1 MSKLSAWYEKNSDR
15 LRLIF
20 VVISG
25 IALAVSLIFSWT
37 GNADKIADFDPAWL
51 SIVLCGLPI
60 ILGAI
65 VGLVKDH
72 DITADVLVALAL
84 IGSLILKEFF
94 AAGEVTFIM
103 QIGSILEDFTSDRAK
118 KGISKLIKLSPKK
131 ANLYVDGQVKIIE
144 AGQVKLGDIL
154 QVRAGESVPVDGK
167 IIEGSTS
174 IDQSAMTGESLPVEK
189 VPGDLVMSG
198 TINQSGSI
206 LIEAVKTAGDSS
218 LQRIIRLAESA
229 DAQKAKIVRK
239 ANIWAA
245 WLVVISLTTAIVAGS
260 IIGFSNHDFW
270 LGFTRAV
277 TVLVVFC
284 PCAFVLATPTAISA
298 GIGNAS
304 KHGLLI
310 QSGEALER
318 IAASTIAVFDKTGTL
333 TKGQPEVVKVQ
344 RLSDISEDELVKIAA
359 SGEAHSNHPLAKAI
373 LDYNK
378 NGLYKITNHKTL
390 AGSGIEFEIDGKK
403 YKVGKIQ
410 KDSADSPISD
420 FTSGQDT
427 SSLVGLYSQSKLLGL
442 IFIQDTIKENAR
454 KMVED
459 LKALGI
465 RTVMLTGDNENTARY
480 VASQLGLDDYCANC
494 SPEDKMNYIK
504 KQEDMG
510 NKVAMFGDGVNDSLA
525 LRTAFAGIAMGAIGS
540 DAAIESADAVI
551 VHDNLDSVPYLFKIS
566 RKTQGRITFNLCLS
580 MLINFVA
587 VTLAITGILNAV
599 WGALFHN
606 CGSVLV
612 VISAFLLLLYKDK
625 QESARCIFC
634 LKCRRNEKSSGP
646 CLYLSL

>member
-1 MSKLSAWYEKNSDR
+1 MSNIVEWYEKQSDR

-20 VVISG
+20 VIISG
-25 IALAVSLIFSWT
+25 VALATSLTFSWT
-37 GNADKIADFDPAWL
+37 GNADKIAGFDPAWIA
-51 SIVLCGLPI
+51 IVLCGVPI
-60 ILGAI
+60 VLGAI
-65 VGLVKDH
+65 VGVVKDH

-94 AAGEVTFIM
+94 AAGEVAFIM

-131 ANLYVDGQVKIIE
+131 ANLFVDGQIKIIE
-144 AGQVKLGDIL
+144 ADQVKLGDIL
-154 QVRAGESVPVDGK
+154 QVKAGESIPVDGK

-174 IDQSAMTGESLPVEK
+174 IDQSAMTGESIPVEK
-189 VPGDLVMSG
+189 NPGDLVMSG
-198 TINQSGSI
+198 TINQNGSI

-218 LQRIIRLAESA
+218 LQRMIKLAEAA

-245 WLVVISLTTAIVAGS
+245 WLVVISLTTAIVAGT
-260 IIGFSNHDFW
+260 IIGNTHNDFW

-318 IAASTIAVFDKTGTL
+318 IASSTIAVFDKTGTL
-333 TKGQPEVVKVQ
+333 TKGKPAVVKVQ
-344 RLSDISEDELVKIAA
+344 TLSDISEDELVKIAA
-359 SGEAHSNHPLAKAI
+359 SGEALSNHPLAKAI
-373 LDYNK
+373 IDYNK
-378 NGLYKITNHKTL
+378 SGLYEIKNHKTL

-403 YKVGKIQ
+403 YMVGKVEENLVGAENAVVAGA
-410 KDSADSPISD
+410 KEAA
-420 FTSGQDT
+420 
-427 SSLVGLYSQSKLLGL
+427 SLVGLYCESKLLGI
-442 IFIQDTIKENAR
+442 IFIQDALKENAR
-454 KMVED
+454 KMVAQ
-459 LKALGI
+459 LKALNI
-465 RTVMLTGDNENTARY
+465 RTVMLTGDNENSARY
-480 VASQLGLDDYCANC
+480 VAVQTGLDDFKAGC
-494 SPEDKMNYIK
+494 SPEDKMNYVK
-504 KQEDMG
+504 NQEAQG

-525 LRTAFAGIAMGAIGS
+525 LRSAFAGIAMGGIGS
-540 DAAIESADAVI
+540 DVAIESADAVI
-551 VHDNLDSVPYLFKIS
+551 VHDNLDAVPYLFKIS
-566 RKTQGRITFNLCLS
+566 RKTRGRITFNLCLS
-580 MLINFVA
+580 MVINFAA
-587 VTLAITGILNAV
+587 VTLAISGILNAV

-612 VISAFLLLLYKDK
+612 VISAFLLLFYKGRD
-625 QESARCIFC
+625 
-634 LKCRRNEKSSGP
+634 
-646 CLYLSL
+646 

>member
-1 MSKLSAWYEKNSDR
+1 MANILEWYEKQSDR

-20 VVISG
+20 VIISG
-25 IALAVSLIFSWT
+25 VALAASLTFSWT
-37 GNADKIADFDPAWL
+37 GNADKIAFFDPAWIA
-51 SIVLCGLPI
+51 IVLCGLPI
-60 ILGAI
+60 VLGAI
-65 VGLVKDH
+65 VGVVKDH

-94 AAGEVTFIM
+94 AAGEVAFIM

-131 ANLYVDGQVKIIE
+131 ANLFVNGQIKIIE
-144 AGQVKLGDIL
+144 ADQVKLGDIL
-154 QVRAGESVPVDGK
+154 QVRAGESIPVDGK

-174 IDQSAMTGESLPVEK
+174 IDQSAMTGESIPVEK
-189 VPGDLVMSG
+189 NPGDLVMSG
-198 TINQSGSI
+198 TINQNGSI

-218 LQRIIRLAESA
+218 LQRMIKLAEAA

-239 ANIWAA
+239 ANVWAA
-245 WLVVISLTTAIVAGS
+245 WLVVISLTTAIVAGY
-260 IIGFSNHDFW
+260 IIGNTHNDFW

-318 IAASTIAVFDKTGTL
+318 IASSNIAVFDKTGTL
-333 TKGQPEVVKVQ
+333 TKGKPAVVKVQ
-344 RLSDISEDELVKIAA
+344 PLSDISEDELIKIAA
-359 SGEAHSNHPLAKAI
+359 SGEALSNHPLAKAI
-373 LDYNK
+373 MDYNK
-378 NGLYKITNHKTL
+378 SGLYEIKNHKTL

-403 YKVGKIQ
+403 YMVGKVEENLVGAENVVVAGA
-410 KDSADSPISD
+410 KESA
-420 FTSGQDT
+420 
-427 SSLVGLYSQSKLLGL
+427 SLVGLYCESKLLGV

-454 KMVED
+454 KMVAQ
-459 LKALGI
+459 LKALNI
-465 RTVMLTGDNENTARY
+465 RTVMLTGDNENSARY
-480 VASQLGLDDYCANC
+480 VAAQTGLDDFKAGC

-504 KQEDMG
+504 NQEAQG

-525 LRTAFAGIAMGAIGS
+525 LRSAFAGIAMGGIGS
-540 DAAIESADAVI
+540 DVAIESADAVI
-551 VHDNLDSVPYLFKIS
+551 VHDNLDAVPYLFKIS
-566 RKTQGRITFNLCLS
+566 RKTQSRITFTLCLS
-580 MLINFVA
+580 MIINFAAVA
-587 VTLAITGILNAV
+587 LAISGVLNAV

-612 VISAFLLLLYKDK
+612 VISAFLLLFYKGRD
-625 QESARCIFC
+625 
-634 LKCRRNEKSSGP
+634 
-646 CLYLSL
+646 

>member
-1 MSKLSAWYEKNSDR
+1 MSKILEWYEKQSDR

-20 VVISG
+20 VIISG
-25 IALAVSLIFSWT
+25 VALATSLTFSWT
-37 GNADKIADFDPAWL
+37 GNADKIAGFDPAWIA
-51 SIVLCGLPI
+51 IVLCGVPI
-60 ILGAI
+60 VLGAI

-94 AAGEVTFIM
+94 AAGEVAFIM

-131 ANLYVDGQVKIIE
+131 ANLFVDGQIKIIE
-144 AGQVKLGDIL
+144 ADQVKLGDIL
-154 QVRAGESVPVDGK
+154 QIRAGESIPVDGK

-174 IDQSAMTGESLPVEK
+174 IDQSAMTGESIPVEK
-189 VPGDLVMSG
+189 NPGDLVMSG
-198 TINQSGSI
+198 TINQNGSI

-218 LQRIIRLAESA
+218 LQRMIKLAEAA

-239 ANIWAA
+239 ANVWAA
-245 WLVVISLTTAIVAGS
+245 WLVVISLTTAIVAGT
-260 IIGFSNHDFW
+260 IIGNTHNDFW

-318 IAASTIAVFDKTGTL
+318 IASSNIAVFDKTGTL
-333 TKGQPEVVKVQ
+333 TKGKPAVVKVQ
-344 RLSDISEDELVKIAA
+344 TLSEISEDELIKIAA
-359 SGEAHSNHPLAKAI
+359 SGEALSNHPLAKAI
-373 LDYNK
+373 MDYNK
-378 NGLYKITNHKTL
+378 SGLYEIKNHKTL
-390 AGSGIEFEIDGKK
+390 AGSGIEFEIGGKK
-403 YKVGKIQ
+403 YMVGKVEENLVGAENAVVAGA
-410 KDSADSPISD
+410 KESA
-420 FTSGQDT
+420 
-427 SSLVGLYSQSKLLGL
+427 SLVGLYCESKLLGI
-442 IFIQDTIKENAR
+442 IFIQDAIKENAR
-454 KMVED
+454 KMVET
-459 LKALGI
+459 LKALKV
-465 RTVMLTGDNENTARY
+465 RTVMLTGDNENSARY
-480 VASQLGLDDYCANC
+480 VAAQTGLDDFKAGC

-504 KQEDMG
+504 NQEAQG

-525 LRTAFAGIAMGAIGS
+525 LRSAFAGIAMGGIGS
-540 DAAIESADAVI
+540 DVAIESADAVI
-551 VHDNLDSVPYLFKIS
+551 VHDNLDAVPYLFKIS

-580 MLINFVA
+580 MVINFAAVA
-587 VTLAITGILNAV
+587 LAISGILNAV

-612 VISAFLLLLYKDK
+612 VISAFLLLFYKGRD
-625 QESARCIFC
+625 
-634 LKCRRNEKSSGP
+634 
-646 CLYLSL
+646 

>member
-1 MSKLSAWYEKNSDR
+1 MSNILEWYEKQSDR

-20 VVISG
+20 VIISG
-25 IALAVSLIFSWT
+25 VALATSLTFSWT
-37 GNADKIADFDPAWL
+37 GNADKIAGFDPAWIA
-51 SIVLCGLPI
+51 IVLCGVPI
-60 ILGAI
+60 VLGAI

-94 AAGEVTFIM
+94 AAGEVAFIM

-131 ANLYVDGQVKIIE
+131 ANLFVDGQIKIIE
-144 AGQVKLGDIL
+144 ADQVKLGDIL
-154 QVRAGESVPVDGK
+154 QVRAGESIPVDGK

-174 IDQSAMTGESLPVEK
+174 IDQSAMTGESIPVEK
-189 VPGDLVMSG
+189 NPGDLVMSG
-198 TINQSGSI
+198 TINQNGSI

-218 LQRIIRLAESA
+218 LQRMIKLAEAA

-239 ANIWAA
+239 ANVWAA
-245 WLVVISLTTAIVAGS
+245 WLVVVSLTTAIVADC
-260 IIGFSNHDFW
+260 IIGNTHNDFW

-318 IAASTIAVFDKTGTL
+318 IASSNIAIFDKTGTL
-333 TKGQPEVVKVQ
+333 TKGKPAVVKVQ
-344 RLSDISEDELVKIAA
+344 TLSDISEDELVKIAA
-359 SGEAHSNHPLAKAI
+359 SGEALSNHPLAKAI
-373 LDYNK
+373 MDYNK
-378 NGLYKITNHKTL
+378 SGLYEIKNHKTL

-403 YKVGKIQ
+403 YMVGKVERDF
-410 KDSADSPISD
+410 KDAGKTSDAPSTNDASFSNISPD
-420 FTSGQDT
+420 LEAA
-427 SSLVGLYSQSKLLGL
+427 SLVGLYCESKLLGI
-442 IFIQDTIKENAR
+442 IFIQDALKENAR
-454 KMVED
+454 KMVET
-459 LKALGI
+459 LKALNI
-465 RTVMLTGDNENTARY
+465 RTVMLTGDNENSARY
-480 VASQLGLDDYCANC
+480 VAAQLALDDFKASC

-504 KQEDMG
+504 NQEAKG

-525 LRTAFAGIAMGAIGS
+525 LRSAFAGIAMGGIGS
-540 DAAIESADAVI
+540 DVAIESADAVI
-551 VHDNLDSVPYLFKIS
+551 VHDNLDAVPYLFKIS

-580 MLINFVA
+580 MVINFAAVA
-587 VTLAITGILNAV
+587 LAISGVLNAV

-612 VISAFLLLLYKDK
+612 VISAFLLLFYKD
-625 QESARCIFC
+625 RD
-634 LKCRRNEKSSGP
+634 
-646 CLYLSL
+646 

>member
-1 MSKLSAWYEKNSDR
+1 MSNIVEWYEKQSDR

-20 VVISG
+20 VIISG
-25 IALAVSLIFSWT
+25 VALATSLIFSWT
-37 GNADKIADFDPAWL
+37 GNAAKIAGFDPAWIA
-51 SIVLCGLPI
+51 IVLCGLPI
-60 ILGAI
+60 VLGAI

-94 AAGEVTFIM
+94 AAGEVAFIM

-131 ANLYVDGQVKIIE
+131 ANFFVDGQIKIIE
-144 AGQVKLGDIL
+144 ADQVKLGDML
-154 QVRAGESVPVDGK
+154 QVRAGESIPVDGK

-174 IDQSAMTGESLPVEK
+174 IDQSAMTGESIPVEK
-189 VPGDLVMSG
+189 NPGDLVMSG
-198 TINQSGSI
+198 TINQNGSI

-218 LQRIIRLAESA
+218 LQRMIKLAESA

-239 ANIWAA
+239 ANVWAA
-245 WLVVISLTTAIVAGS
+245 WLVVISLTTAIVAGC
-260 IIGFSNHDFW
+260 IIGNTHNDFW

-318 IAASTIAVFDKTGTL
+318 IASSNIAVFDKTGTL
-333 TKGQPEVVKVQ
+333 TKGKPAVVKVQ
-344 RLSDISEDELVKIAA
+344 TLSDISEDELVKIAA
-359 SGEAHSNHPLAKAI
+359 SGEALSNHPLAKAI
-373 LDYNK
+373 MDYNK
-378 NGLYKITNHKTL
+378 SGLYEIKNHKTL

-403 YKVGKIQ
+403 YMVGKVQ
-410 KDSADSPISD
+410 ENLVDSENPVVAGTKESA
-420 FTSGQDT
+420 
-427 SSLVGLYSQSKLLGL
+427 SLVGLYCESKLLGI
-442 IFIQDTIKENAR
+442 IFIQDALKENAR
-454 KMVED
+454 KMVAQLKD
-459 LKALGI
+459 LNI
-465 RTVMLTGDNENTARY
+465 RTVMLTGDNENSARY
-480 VASQLGLDDYCANC
+480 VAVQTGLDDFKAGC

-504 KQEDMG
+504 NQEARG

-525 LRTAFAGIAMGAIGS
+525 LRSAFAGIAMGGIGS
-540 DAAIESADAVI
+540 DVAIESADAVI
-551 VHDNLDSVPYLFKIS
+551 VHDNLDAVPYLFKIS

-580 MLINFVA
+580 MVINFAAVA
-587 VTLAITGILNAV
+587 LAISGILNAV

-612 VISAFLLLLYKDK
+612 VISAFLLLFYKGRD
-625 QESARCIFC
+625 
-634 LKCRRNEKSSGP
+634 
-646 CLYLSL
+646 

>member
-1 MSKLSAWYEKNSDR
+1 MSKFLEWYEKQSDR

-20 VVISG
+20 VIISG
-25 IALAVSLIFSWT
+25 MALAASFTFSWT
-37 GNADKIADFDPAWL
+37 GNADKIAGFDPAWIA
-51 SIVLCGLPI
+51 IVLCGVPI
-60 ILGAI
+60 VLGAI

-72 DITADVLVALAL
+72 DITADVLVAMAL

-94 AAGEVTFIM
+94 AAGEVAFIM

-131 ANLYVDGQVKIIE
+131 ANLFVDVQIKIIE
-144 AGQVKLGDIL
+144 ADQVKLGDIL
-154 QVRAGESVPVDGK
+154 QVRAGESIPVDGK

-174 IDQSAMTGESLPVEK
+174 IDQSAMTGESIPVEK
-189 VPGDLVMSG
+189 NPGDLVMSG
-198 TINQSGSI
+198 TINQNGSI

-218 LQRIIRLAESA
+218 LQRMIMLAEAA

-239 ANIWAA
+239 ANVWAA
-245 WLVVISLTTAIVAGS
+245 WLVVVSLTVAIVAGC
-260 IIGFSNHDFW
+260 IIGNTHNDFW

-318 IAASTIAVFDKTGTL
+318 IASSNIAVFDKTGTL
-333 TKGQPEVVKVQ
+333 TKGKPAVVKVQ
-344 RLSDISEDELVKIAA
+344 TLSDISEDELIKIAA
-359 SGEAHSNHPLAKAI
+359 SGEALSNHPLAKAI
-373 LDYNK
+373 MDYN
-378 NGLYKITNHKTL
+378 NSGLYEIKNHKTL

-403 YKVGKIQ
+403 YVVGKVEENLVGAENAVVAGA
-410 KDSADSPISD
+410 KESA
-420 FTSGQDT
+420 
-427 SSLVGLYSQSKLLGL
+427 SLVGLYCESKLLGI
-442 IFIQDTIKENAR
+442 IFIQDVIKENAR
-454 KMVED
+454 KMVET
-459 LKALGI
+459 LKALNI
-465 RTVMLTGDNENTARY
+465 RTVMLTGDNENSARY
-480 VASQLGLDDYCANC
+480 VAAQIGLDDFKAGC

-504 KQEDMG
+504 NQEAQG

-525 LRTAFAGIAMGAIGS
+525 LRSAFAGIAMGGIGS
-540 DAAIESADAVI
+540 DVAIESADAVI
-551 VHDNLDSVPYLFKIS
+551 VHDNLDAVPYLFKIS
-566 RKTQGRITFNLCLS
+566 RKTQGRITFNLCFS
-580 MLINFVA
+580 MVINFVA
-587 VTLAITGILNAV
+587 VALAISGILNAV

-612 VISAFLLLLYKDK
+612 VISAFLLLFYKGRD
-625 QESARCIFC
+625 
-634 LKCRRNEKSSGP
+634 
-646 CLYLSL
+646 

>member
-1 MSKLSAWYEKNSDR
+1 MTSFLIKPLQWYEKQRDR

-20 VVISG
+20 VIVSG
-25 IALAVSLIFSWT
+25 LALAASLTFSWT
-37 GNADKIADFDPAWL
+37 GNADKIAVIDPAW
-51 SIVLCGLPI
+51 IAIFLCGLPI

-65 VGLVKDH
+65 TGVVRDH

-94 AAGEVTFIM
+94 AAGEVAFIM
-103 QIGSILEDFTSDRAK
+103 QIGSILEDFTSERAK
-118 KGISKLIKLSPKK
+118 KGISKLIRLSPKK
-131 ANLYVDGQVKIIE
+131 ANLFADGQVKIIE
-144 AGQVKLGDIL
+144 ADRVKLGDIL
-154 QVRAGESVPVDGK
+154 QVKAGESIPVDGK

-174 IDQSAMTGESLPVEK
+174 IDQSAMTGESIPVEK
-189 VPGDLVMSG
+189 NPSNLVMSG

-218 LQRIIRLAESA
+218 LQRMIKLAEAA

-239 ANIWAA
+239 ANVWAA
-245 WLVVISLTTAIVAGS
+245 WLVVISLTTAIVAGC
-260 IIGFSNHDFW
+260 IIGNAYNYFW

-318 IAASTIAVFDKTGTL
+318 IASSNIAVFDKTGTL
-333 TKGQPEVVKVQ
+333 TKGKPAVVKVKT
-344 RLSDISEDELVKIAA
+344 LSDISEQELVKITA
-359 SGEAHSNHPLAKAI
+359 SGEALSNHPLAKAI
-373 LDYNK
+373 MEYNK
-378 NGLYKITNHKTL
+378 SGLYEITHHKTL

-403 YKVGKIQ
+403 YMAGKIQ
-410 KDSADSPISD
+410 KNETGTEVGEVGTIPNITSD
-420 FTSGQDT
+420 LAA
-427 SSLVGLYSQSKLLGL
+427 SSLVGLYCESKLLG
-442 IFIQDTIKENAR
+442 IIYIQDAIKENAR
-454 KMVED
+454 KMVEQ
-459 LKALGI
+459 LKALNI
-465 RTVMLTGDNENTARY
+465 RTVMLTGDNEKAARS
-480 VASQLGLDDYCANC
+480 VAVQLGLDDFKAGC

-504 KQEDMG
+504 NQEALG

-525 LRTAFAGIAMGAIGS
+525 LRSAFAGIAMGGIGS
-540 DAAIESADAVI
+540 DVAIESADAVI
-551 VHDNLDSVPYLFKIS
+551 VHDNLDAVPYLFKIS

-580 MLINFVA
+580 MLINFTA
-587 VTLAITGILNAV
+587 VTLAISGILNAV

-612 VISAFLLLLYKDK
+612 VISAFLLLFYKGRD
-625 QESARCIFC
+625 
-634 LKCRRNEKSSGP
+634 
-646 CLYLSL
+646 

>member
-1 MSKLSAWYEKNSDR
+1 MSNILEWYEKQSDR

-20 VVISG
+20 VIISG
-25 IALAVSLIFSWT
+25 VALATSLTFSWS
-37 GNADKIADFDPAWL
+37 GNADIIAGFDPAWGA
-51 SIVLCGLPI
+51 IVLCGVPI
-60 ILGAI
+60 VLGAM

-94 AAGEVTFIM
+94 AAGEVAFIM

-131 ANLYVDGQVKIIE
+131 ANLFVDGQIKIIE
-144 AGQVKLGDIL
+144 ADQVKLGDIL
-154 QVRAGESVPVDGK
+154 QVRAGESIPVDGK

-174 IDQSAMTGESLPVEK
+174 IDQSAMTGESIPVEK
-189 VPGDLVMSG
+189 NPGDLVMSG
-198 TINQSGSI
+198 TINQNGSI

-218 LQRIIRLAESA
+218 LQRMIKLAEAA

-239 ANIWAA
+239 ANVWAA
-245 WLVVISLTTAIVAGS
+245 WLVVISLTTAIVAGT
-260 IIGFSNHDFW
+260 IIGNTHNDFW

-318 IAASTIAVFDKTGTL
+318 IASSNIAVFDKTGTL
-333 TKGQPEVVKVQ
+333 TKGKPAVVKVQ
-344 RLSDISEDELVKIAA
+344 TLSDISEDELVKIAA
-359 SGEAHSNHPLAKAI
+359 SGEALSNHPLAKAI
-373 LDYNK
+373 MDYNK
-378 NGLYKITNHKTL
+378 SGLYEIKNHKTL
-390 AGSGIEFEIDGKK
+390 AGSGIEFEINGKK
-403 YKVGKIQ
+403 YMVGKVQ
-410 KDSADSPISD
+410 RDFKDAGKTSD
-420 FTSGQDT
+420 APSTNDASFSNITTDLEV
-427 SSLVGLYSQSKLLGL
+427 SSLVGLYCESKLLGI
-442 IFIQDTIKENAR
+442 IFIQDAIKENAR
-454 KMVED
+454 KMVAQ
-459 LKALGI
+459 LKALKV
-465 RTVMLTGDNENTARY
+465 RTVMLTGDNEKTARY
-480 VASQLGLDDYCANC
+480 VAVQIDLDDFKAGC

-504 KQEDMG
+504 NQEARG

-525 LRTAFAGIAMGAIGS
+525 LRSAFAGIAMGGIGS
-540 DAAIESADAVI
+540 DVAIESADAVI
-551 VHDNLDSVPYLFKIS
+551 VHDNLDAVPYLFKIS

-580 MLINFVA
+580 MVINFAAVA
-587 VTLAITGILNAV
+587 LAISGILNAV

-612 VISAFLLLLYKDK
+612 VISAFLLLFYKGRD
-625 QESARCIFC
+625 
-634 LKCRRNEKSSGP
+634 
-646 CLYLSL
+646 

>member
-1 MSKLSAWYEKNSDR
+1 MSNIVEWYEKQSDR

-20 VVISG
+20 VIISG
-25 IALAVSLIFSWT
+25 VALATSLTFSWT
-37 GNADKIADFDPAWL
+37 GNADKIAGFDPAWIA
-51 SIVLCGLPI
+51 IVLCGLPI
-60 ILGAI
+60 VLGAI

-94 AAGEVTFIM
+94 AAGEVAFIM

-131 ANLYVDGQVKIIE
+131 ANLFVDGQIKIIE
-144 AGQVKLGDIL
+144 ADQVKLGDIL
-154 QVRAGESVPVDGK
+154 QVRAGESIPVDGK

-174 IDQSAMTGESLPVEK
+174 IDQSAMTGESIPVEK
-189 VPGDLVMSG
+189 NPGDLVMSG
-198 TINQSGSI
+198 TINQNGSI

-218 LQRIIRLAESA
+218 LQRMIKLAEAA

-239 ANIWAA
+239 ANVWAA
-245 WLVVISLTTAIVAGS
+245 WLVIISLTTAIVAGC
-260 IIGFSNHDFW
+260 IIGNTHNDFW

-318 IAASTIAVFDKTGTL
+318 IASSNIAVFDKTGTL
-333 TKGQPEVVKVQ
+333 TKGKPAVVKVQ
-344 RLSDISEDELVKIAA
+344 TLSDISENELFKIAA
-359 SGEAHSNHPLAKAI
+359 SGEALSNHPFAKAI
-373 LDYNK
+373 MDYNK
-378 NGLYKITNHKTL
+378 SGLYEIKNHKTL

-403 YKVGKIQ
+403 YMVGKVQ
-410 KDSADSPISD
+410 ENLVGAENAVVAGAKESA
-420 FTSGQDT
+420 
-427 SSLVGLYSQSKLLGL
+427 SLVGLYCESKLLGI

-480 VASQLGLDDYCANC
+480 VAAQLGLDDYCANC

-504 KQEDMG
+504 KQEDLG

-525 LRTAFAGIAMGAIGS
+525 LRTAFAGIAMGGIGS

-587 VTLAITGILNAV
+587 VTLAITGILNTV

-612 VISAFLLLLYKDK
+612 VISAFLLLYK
-625 QESARCIFC
+625 
-634 LKCRRNEKSSGP
+634 KC
-646 CLYLSL
+646 

>member
-1 MSKLSAWYEKNSDR
+1 MANILAWYEKQSDR

-20 VVISG
+20 VIISG
-25 IALAVSLIFSWT
+25 VALATSLTFSWT
-37 GNADKIADFDPAWL
+37 GNADKIAGFDPAWIA
-51 SIVLCGLPI
+51 IVLCGVPI
-60 ILGAI
+60 VLGAI

-94 AAGEVTFIM
+94 AAGEVAFIM

-131 ANLYVDGQVKIIE
+131 ANIFVDGQIKIIE
-144 AGQVKLGDIL
+144 ADQVKLGDIL
-154 QVRAGESVPVDGK
+154 QVRAGESIPVDGK

-174 IDQSAMTGESLPVEK
+174 IDQSAMTGESIPVEK
-189 VPGDLVMSG
+189 NPGDLVMSG
-198 TINQSGSI
+198 TINQNGSI

-218 LQRIIRLAESA
+218 LQRMIMLAEAA

-239 ANIWAA
+239 ANVWAA
-245 WLVVISLTTAIVAGS
+245 WLVVISLTTAIIAGC
-260 IIGFSNHDFW
+260 IIGNTHNNFW

-318 IAASTIAVFDKTGTL
+318 IASSNIAVFDKTGTL
-333 TKGQPEVVKVQ
+333 TKGKTAVVKVQ
-344 RLSDISEDELVKIAA
+344 TLSDISEDELVKIAA
-359 SGEAHSNHPLAKAI
+359 SGEALSNHPLAKAI
-373 LDYNK
+373 MDYNQS
-378 NGLYKITNHKTL
+378 GLYEIKNHKTL
-390 AGSGIEFEIDGKK
+390 AGSGIEFEIGGKK
-403 YKVGKIQ
+403 YMVGKVQ
-410 KDSADSPISD
+410 SDSKDAVKTSDAPSAKAASFSNISPD
-420 FTSGQDT
+420 LEA
-427 SSLVGLYSQSKLLGL
+427 SSLVGLYCESKLLGI

-454 KMVED
+454 KMVEK
-459 LKALGI
+459 LKALKV
-465 RTVMLTGDNENTARY
+465 RTVMLTGDNENSARY
-480 VASQLGLDDYCANC
+480 VAEQTGLDDFKADC

-504 KQEDMG
+504 NQGAQG

-525 LRTAFAGIAMGAIGS
+525 LRSAFAGIAMGGIGS
-540 DAAIESADAVI
+540 DVTIESADAVI
-551 VHDNLDSVPYLFKIS
+551 VHDNLDVVPYLFKIS
-566 RKTQGRITFNLCLS
+566 RKTQKRITFNLCLS
-580 MLINFVA
+580 LVINFVA
-587 VTLAITGILNAV
+587 VALAISGILNAV
-599 WGALFHN
+599 WGAIFHN

-612 VISAFLLLLYKDK
+612 VISAFLLLFYKGRD
-625 QESARCIFC
+625 
-634 LKCRRNEKSSGP
+634 
-646 CLYLSL
+646 

>member
-1 MSKLSAWYEKNSDR
+1 MSKILEWYEKQSDR

-20 VVISG
+20 VIISG
-25 IALAVSLIFSWT
+25 VALATSLTFSWT
-37 GNADKIADFDPAWL
+37 GNADKIAGFDPAWIA
-51 SIVLCGLPI
+51 IVLCGVPI
-60 ILGAI
+60 VLGAI
-65 VGLVKDH
+65 VGVVKDH

-94 AAGEVTFIM
+94 AAGEVAFIM

-131 ANLYVDGQVKIIE
+131 ANLFVDGQIKIIE
-144 AGQVKLGDIL
+144 ADQVKLGDIL
-154 QVRAGESVPVDGK
+154 QVRAGESIPVDGK

-174 IDQSAMTGESLPVEK
+174 IDQSAMTGESIPVEK
-189 VPGDLVMSG
+189 NPGDLVMSG
-198 TINQSGSI
+198 TINQNGSI

-218 LQRIIRLAESA
+218 LQRMIMLAEAA

-239 ANIWAA
+239 ANVWAA
-245 WLVVISLTTAIVAGS
+245 WLVVISLTTAIIAGT
-260 IIGFSNHDFW
+260 IIGNTHNDFW

-318 IAASTIAVFDKTGTL
+318 IASSNIAVFDKTGTL
-333 TKGQPEVVKVQ
+333 TKGKPAVVKIQ
-344 RLSDISEDELVKIAA
+344 TLSDISEDELVKIAA
-359 SGEAHSNHPLAKAI
+359 SGEALSNHPLAKAI
-373 LDYNK
+373 MDYNK
-378 NGLYKITNHKTL
+378 SGLYEIKNHKTL

-403 YKVGKIQ
+403 YMVGKVQ
-410 KDSADSPISD
+410 ENLVGAENAVVAGTKESA
-420 FTSGQDT
+420 
-427 SSLVGLYSQSKLLGL
+427 SLVGLYCESKLLGI
-442 IFIQDTIKENAR
+442 IFIKDAIKENAR
-454 KMVED
+454 KMVAQ
-459 LKALGI
+459 LKALKV
-465 RTVMLTGDNENTARY
+465 RTVMLTGDNENSARY
-480 VASQLGLDDYCANC
+480 VAAQTGLDDFKAGC

-504 KQEDMG
+504 NQEAQG

-525 LRTAFAGIAMGAIGS
+525 LRSAFAGIAMGGIGS
-540 DAAIESADAVI
+540 DVAIESADAVI
-551 VHDNLDSVPYLFKIS
+551 VHDNLDAVPYLFKIS

-580 MLINFVA
+580 MVINFAAVA
-587 VTLAITGILNAV
+587 LAIYGILNAV

-612 VISAFLLLLYKDK
+612 VISAFLLLFYKGRD
-625 QESARCIFC
+625 
-634 LKCRRNEKSSGP
+634 
-646 CLYLSL
+646 

>member
-1 MSKLSAWYEKNSDR
+1 MANILEWYEKQSDR

-20 VVISG
+20 VIISG
-25 IALAVSLIFSWT
+25 LALATSLTFSWT
-37 GNADKIADFDPAWL
+37 DNADKIAGFDPAWIA
-51 SIVLCGLPI
+51 IVLCGVPI
-60 ILGAI
+60 VLGAI
-65 VGLVKDH
+65 VGVVKDH

-94 AAGEVTFIM
+94 AAGEVAFIM

-131 ANLYVDGQVKIIE
+131 ANLFVDGQIKIIE
-144 AGQVKLGDIL
+144 ADQVKLGDIL
-154 QVRAGESVPVDGK
+154 QVRAGESIPVDGK

-174 IDQSAMTGESLPVEK
+174 IDQSAMTGESIPVEK
-189 VPGDLVMSG
+189 NPGDLVMSG
-198 TINQSGSI
+198 TINQNGSI

-218 LQRIIRLAESA
+218 LQRMIKLAEAA

-239 ANIWAA
+239 ANVWAA
-245 WLVVISLTTAIVAGS
+245 WLVVISLTTAIVAGT
-260 IIGFSNHDFW
+260 IIGNTHNDFW

-318 IAASTIAVFDKTGTL
+318 IASSNIAVFDKTGTL
-333 TKGQPEVVKVQ
+333 TKGKPAVVKVQ
-344 RLSDISEDELVKIAA
+344 TLSDISEDELVKIAA
-359 SGEAHSNHPLAKAI
+359 SGEALSNHPLAKAI
-373 LDYNK
+373 MDYNK
-378 NGLYKITNHKTL
+378 SGLYEIKNHKTL
-390 AGSGIEFEIDGKK
+390 AGSGIEFEISGKK
-403 YKVGKIQ
+403 YMVGKVKENLVGAENAVIAGA
-410 KDSADSPISD
+410 KESA
-420 FTSGQDT
+420 
-427 SSLVGLYSQSKLLGL
+427 SLVGLYCESKLLGI
-442 IFIQDTIKENAR
+442 IFIQDAIKENAR
-454 KMVED
+454 KMVET
-459 LKALGI
+459 LKALNI
-465 RTVMLTGDNENTARY
+465 RTVMLTGDNENSARY
-480 VASQLGLDDYCANC
+480 VAAQTGLDDFKAGC

-504 KQEDMG
+504 NQEAQG

-525 LRTAFAGIAMGAIGS
+525 LRSAFAGIAMGGIGS
-540 DAAIESADAVI
+540 DVAIESADAVI
-551 VHDNLDSVPYLFKIS
+551 VHDNLDAVPYLFKIS

-580 MLINFVA
+580 MVINFAAVA
-587 VTLAITGILNAV
+587 LAISGILNAV

-612 VISAFLLLLYKDK
+612 VISAFLLLFYKERD
-625 QESARCIFC
+625 
-634 LKCRRNEKSSGP
+634 
-646 CLYLSL
+646 

>member
-1 MSKLSAWYEKNSDR
+1 MSNILEWYEKQSDR

-20 VVISG
+20 VIISG
-25 IALAVSLIFSWT
+25 VALATSLTFSWT
-37 GNADKIADFDPAWL
+37 GNTDKIAGFDPAWIA
-51 SIVLCGLPI
+51 IVLCGLPI

-65 VGLVKDH
+65 VGVVKDH

-84 IGSLILKEFF
+84 IGSLILKEYF
-94 AAGEVTFIM
+94 AAGEVAFIM

-131 ANLYVDGQVKIIE
+131 ANLFVDGQIKIIE

-154 QVRAGESVPVDGK
+154 QVRAGESIPVDGK

-174 IDQSAMTGESLPVEK
+174 IDQSAMTGESIPVEK
-189 VPGDLVMSG
+189 NPGDLVMSG
-198 TINQSGSI
+198 TINQNGRI

-218 LQRIIRLAESA
+218 LQRMIMLAEAA

-239 ANIWAA
+239 ANVWAA
-245 WLVVISLTTAIVAGS
+245 WLVVISLTVAIVAGC
-260 IIGFSNHDFW
+260 IIGNAHNDFW

-318 IAASTIAVFDKTGTL
+318 IVSSNIAVFDKTGTL
-333 TKGQPEVVKVQ
+333 TKGKPAVVKVQ
-344 RLSDISEDELVKIAA
+344 TLSDISEDELVKIAA
-359 SGEAHSNHPLAKAI
+359 SGEALSNHPLAKAI
-373 LDYNK
+373 MDYNK
-378 NGLYKITNHKTL
+378 SGLYEIKNHKTL

-403 YKVGKIQ
+403 YMVGKVEENLVGA
-410 KDSADSPISD
+410 KNAADAEAKESA
-420 FTSGQDT
+420 
-427 SSLVGLYSQSKLLGL
+427 SLVGLYCESKLLGI
-442 IFIQDTIKENAR
+442 IFIQDAIKENAR
-454 KMVED
+454 KMVET
-459 LKALGI
+459 LKTLKV
-465 RTVMLTGDNENTARY
+465 RTVMLTGDNENSARY
-480 VASQLGLDDYCANC
+480 VAEQTGLDDFKAGC

-504 KQEDMG
+504 NQEAQG

-525 LRTAFAGIAMGAIGS
+525 LRSAFAGIAMGGIGS
-540 DAAIESADAVI
+540 DVAIESADAVI
-551 VHDNLDSVPYLFKIS
+551 VHDNLDAVPYLFKIS

-580 MLINFVA
+580 MVINFAAVA
-587 VTLAITGILNAV
+587 LAISGILNAV

-612 VISAFLLLLYKDK
+612 VISAFLLLFYKGRD
-625 QESARCIFC
+625 
-634 LKCRRNEKSSGP
+634 
-646 CLYLSL
+646 

>member
-1 MSKLSAWYEKNSDR
+1 MPNILEWYEKQSDR

-20 VVISG
+20 VIISG
-25 IALAVSLIFSWT
+25 LALATSLTFSWT
-37 GNADKIADFDPAWL
+37 GNADKIAFFDPAWIA
-51 SIVLCGLPI
+51 IVLCGVPI
-60 ILGAI
+60 VLGAI
-65 VGLVKDH
+65 VGVVKDH

-94 AAGEVTFIM
+94 AAGEVAFIM

-131 ANLYVDGQVKIIE
+131 ANLFVDGQIKIIE
-144 AGQVKLGDIL
+144 ADQVKLGDIL
-154 QVRAGESVPVDGK
+154 QVRAGESIPVDGK

-174 IDQSAMTGESLPVEK
+174 IDQSAMTGESIPVEK
-189 VPGDLVMSG
+189 NPGDLVMSG
-198 TINQSGSI
+198 TINQNGSI

-218 LQRIIRLAESA
+218 LQRMIKLAEAA

-239 ANIWAA
+239 ANVWAA
-245 WLVVISLTTAIVAGS
+245 WLVVISLTTAIIAGC
-260 IIGFSNHDFW
+260 IIGNAHNDFW

-318 IAASTIAVFDKTGTL
+318 IASSNIAVFDKTGTL
-333 TKGQPEVVKVQ
+333 TKGKPAVVKVQ
-344 RLSDISEDELVKIAA
+344 PMSDISEEELVKIAA
-359 SGEAHSNHPLAKAI
+359 SGEALSNHPLAKAI
-373 LDYNK
+373 MDYNQS
-378 NGLYKITNHKTL
+378 GLYEIKNHKTL
-390 AGSGIEFEIDGKK
+390 AGSGIEFEIGGKK
-403 YKVGKIQ
+403 YMVGKVQ
-410 KDSADSPISD
+410 SDSKDAVKTSDAPSAKAASFSNISPD
-420 FTSGQDT
+420 LEA
-427 SSLVGLYSQSKLLGL
+427 SSLVGLYCESKLLGI

-454 KMVED
+454 KMVEK
-459 LKALGI
+459 LKALKVH
-465 RTVMLTGDNENTARY
+465 TVMLTGDNENSARY
-480 VASQLGLDDYCANC
+480 VAEQTGLDDFKADC

-504 KQEDMG
+504 NQEAQG
-510 NKVAMFGDGVNDSLA
+510 NKIAMFGDGVNDSLA
-525 LRTAFAGIAMGAIGS
+525 LRSAFAGIAMGGIGS
-540 DAAIESADAVI
+540 DVAIESADAVI
-551 VHDNLDSVPYLFKIS
+551 VHDNLDAVPYLFKIS

-580 MLINFVA
+580 MVINFAAVA
-587 VTLAITGILNAV
+587 LAISGILNAV

-612 VISAFLLLLYKDK
+612 VISAFLLLFYKGRDQIK
-625 QESARCIFC
+625 PFA
-634 LKCRRNEKSSGP
+634 L
-646 CLYLSL
+646 

>member
-1 MSKLSAWYEKNSDR
+1 MSKLSAWYEENSDK

-51 SIVLCGLPI
+51 AIILCGLPI

-189 VPGDLVMSG
+189 VPGELVMSG

-420 FTSGQDT
+420 FTSGQDA
-427 SSLVGLYSQSKLLGL
+427 SSLVGLYCQSTLLGI
-442 IFIQDTIKENAR
+442 IFIQDAIKENAR

-459 LKALGI
+459 LKSLGI

>member
-1 MSKLSAWYEKNSDR
+1 MSNIVEWYEKQSDR

-20 VVISG
+20 VIISG
-25 IALAVSLIFSWT
+25 VALATSLTFCWT
-37 GNADKIADFDPAWL
+37 GNADRIAGFDPAWIA
-51 SIVLCGLPI
+51 IVLCGLPI
-60 ILGAI
+60 VLGAI
-65 VGLVKDH
+65 VGVVKDH

-94 AAGEVTFIM
+94 AAGEVAFIM

-131 ANLYVDGQVKIIE
+131 ANLFVDGQIKIIE
-144 AGQVKLGDIL
+144 ADQVKLGDIL
-154 QVRAGESVPVDGK
+154 QVRAGESIPVDGK

-174 IDQSAMTGESLPVEK
+174 IDQSAMTGESIPVEK
-189 VPGDLVMSG
+189 NPGDLVMSG
-198 TINQSGSI
+198 TINQNGSI

-218 LQRIIRLAESA
+218 LQRMIKLAEAA

-239 ANIWAA
+239 ANVWAA
-245 WLVVISLTTAIVAGS
+245 WLVVVSLTTAIVAGC
-260 IIGFSNHDFW
+260 IIGNTHNDFW

-318 IAASTIAVFDKTGTL
+318 IASSNIAVFDKTGTL
-333 TKGQPEVVKVQ
+333 TKGKPAVVKVQ
-344 RLSDISEDELVKIAA
+344 TLSDISEDELIKIAA
-359 SGEAHSNHPLAKAI
+359 SGEALSNHPLAKAI
-373 LDYNK
+373 MDYNK
-378 NGLYKITNHKTL
+378 RGLYEIKNHKTL

-403 YKVGKIQ
+403 YVVGKVEENLVGAENAVVAGA
-410 KDSADSPISD
+410 KESA
-420 FTSGQDT
+420 
-427 SSLVGLYSQSKLLGL
+427 SLVGLYCESKLLGI
-442 IFIQDTIKENAR
+442 IFIQDALKENAR
-454 KMVED
+454 KMVET
-459 LKALGI
+459 LKALNI
-465 RTVMLTGDNENTARY
+465 RSVMLTGDNENSARY
-480 VASQLGLDDYCANC
+480 VAVQTGLDDFKAGC

-504 KQEDMG
+504 NQEAQG

-525 LRTAFAGIAMGAIGS
+525 LRSAFAGIAMGGIGS
-540 DAAIESADAVI
+540 DVAIESADAVI
-551 VHDNLDSVPYLFKIS
+551 VHDNLDAVPYLFKIS

-580 MLINFVA
+580 MVINFAAVA
-587 VTLAITGILNAV
+587 LAISGILNAV

-612 VISAFLLLLYKDK
+612 VISAFLLLFYKGRD
-625 QESARCIFC
+625 
-634 LKCRRNEKSSGP
+634 
-646 CLYLSL
+646 

>member
-1 MSKLSAWYEKNSDR
+1 MSNIVEWYEKQSDR

-20 VVISG
+20 VIISG
-25 IALAVSLIFSWT
+25 VALATSLTFSWT
-37 GNADKIADFDPAWL
+37 GNADKIAGFDPAWIA
-51 SIVLCGLPI
+51 IVLCGAPI
-60 ILGAI
+60 VLGAI

-94 AAGEVTFIM
+94 AAGEVAFIM

-131 ANLYVDGQVKIIE
+131 ANLFVDGQIKIIE
-144 AGQVKLGDIL
+144 ADQVKLGDIL
-154 QVRAGESVPVDGK
+154 QVRAGESIPVDGK

-174 IDQSAMTGESLPVEK
+174 IDQSAMTGESIPIEK
-189 VPGDLVMSG
+189 NPGDLVMSG
-198 TINQSGSI
+198 TINQNGSI

-218 LQRIIRLAESA
+218 LQRMIMLAEAA

-239 ANIWAA
+239 ANVWAA
-245 WLVVISLTTAIVAGS
+245 WLVVISLTTAIVAGT
-260 IIGFSNHDFW
+260 IIGNTHNDFW

-318 IAASTIAVFDKTGTL
+318 IASSNIAVFDKTGTL
-333 TKGQPEVVKVQ
+333 TKGKPAVVKVQ
-344 RLSDISEDELVKIAA
+344 TLSDISEDELVKIAA
-359 SGEAHSNHPLAKAI
+359 SGEALSNHPLAKAI
-373 LDYNK
+373 MDYNK
-378 NGLYKITNHKTL
+378 SGLYEIKNHKTL

-403 YKVGKIQ
+403 YMVGKVEENLVGAENAVVAGA
-410 KDSADSPISD
+410 KESA
-420 FTSGQDT
+420 
-427 SSLVGLYSQSKLLGL
+427 SLVGLYCESKLLGI
-442 IFIQDTIKENAR
+442 IFIQDALKENAR
-454 KMVED
+454 KMVET
-459 LKALGI
+459 LKALNI
-465 RTVMLTGDNENTARY
+465 RTVMLTGDNENSARY
-480 VASQLGLDDYCANC
+480 VAAQTGLDDFKAGC

-504 KQEDMG
+504 NQEAQG

-525 LRTAFAGIAMGAIGS
+525 LRSAFAGIAMGGIGS
-540 DAAIESADAVI
+540 DVAIESADAVI
-551 VHDNLDSVPYLFKIS
+551 VHDNLDAVPYLFKIS

-580 MLINFVA
+580 MVINFAAVA
-587 VTLAITGILNAV
+587 LAISGILNAV

-612 VISAFLLLLYKDK
+612 VISAFLLLFYKGRD
-625 QESARCIFC
+625 
-634 LKCRRNEKSSGP
+634 
-646 CLYLSL
+646 

>member
-1 MSKLSAWYEKNSDR
+1 MSNIVEWYEKQSDR

-20 VVISG
+20 VIISG
-25 IALAVSLIFSWT
+25 VALATSLTFSWT
-37 GNADKIADFDPAWL
+37 GNADKIAGFDPAWIA
-51 SIVLCGLPI
+51 IVLCGLPI
-60 ILGAI
+60 VLGAI

-94 AAGEVTFIM
+94 AAGEVAFIM

-131 ANLYVDGQVKIIE
+131 ANLFVDGQIKIIE
-144 AGQVKLGDIL
+144 ADQVKLGDIL
-154 QVRAGESVPVDGK
+154 QVRAGESIPVDGK

-174 IDQSAMTGESLPVEK
+174 IDQSAMTGESIPVEK
-189 VPGDLVMSG
+189 NPGDLVMSG
-198 TINQSGSI
+198 TINQNGSI

-218 LQRIIRLAESA
+218 LQRMIKLAEAA

-239 ANIWAA
+239 ANVWAA
-245 WLVVISLTTAIVAGS
+245 WLVVVSLTTAIVAGT
-260 IIGFSNHDFW
+260 IIGNTHNDFW

-284 PCAFVLATPTAISA
+284 PCAFVLATPTAIST

-318 IAASTIAVFDKTGTL
+318 IASSNIAVFDKTGTL
-333 TKGQPEVVKVQ
+333 TKGKPAVVKVQ
-344 RLSDISEDELVKIAA
+344 TLSDISEDELVKIAA
-359 SGEAHSNHPLAKAI
+359 SGEALSNHPLAKAI
-373 LDYNK
+373 MDYNK
-378 NGLYKITNHKTL
+378 SGLYEIKNHKTL

-403 YKVGKIQ
+403 YMVGKVEENLVGAENAVVAGA
-410 KDSADSPISD
+410 KEAA
-420 FTSGQDT
+420 
-427 SSLVGLYSQSKLLGL
+427 SLVGLYCESKLLGI
-442 IFIQDTIKENAR
+442 IFIQDAIKENAR
-454 KMVED
+454 KMVAQ
-459 LKALGI
+459 LKALKV
-465 RTVMLTGDNENTARY
+465 RTVMLTGDNENSARY
-480 VASQLGLDDYCANC
+480 VAAQLALDDFKAGC

-504 KQEDMG
+504 NQEAQG
-510 NKVAMFGDGVNDSLA
+510 CKVAMFGDGVNDSLA
-525 LRTAFAGIAMGAIGS
+525 LRSAFAGIAMGGIGS
-540 DAAIESADAVI
+540 DVAIESADAVI
-551 VHDNLDSVPYLFKIS
+551 VHDNLDAVPYLFKIS

-580 MLINFVA
+580 MVINFAA
-587 VTLAITGILNAV
+587 VTLAISGILNAV

-612 VISAFLLLLYKDK
+612 VISAFLLLFYKGRD
-625 QESARCIFC
+625 
-634 LKCRRNEKSSGP
+634 
-646 CLYLSL
+646 

>member
-1 MSKLSAWYEKNSDR
+1 MSNILEWYEKQSDR

-20 VVISG
+20 VIISG
-25 IALAVSLIFSWT
+25 VALATSLTFSWT
-37 GNADKIADFDPAWL
+37 GNADKIAGFDPAWIA
-51 SIVLCGLPI
+51 IVLCGLPI
-60 ILGAI
+60 VLGAI

-94 AAGEVTFIM
+94 AAGEVAFIM

-131 ANLYVDGQVKIIE
+131 ANLFADGQIKIIE
-144 AGQVKLGDIL
+144 ADQVRLGDIL
-154 QVRAGESVPVDGK
+154 QVRAGESIPVDGK

-174 IDQSAMTGESLPVEK
+174 IDQSAMTGESIPVEK
-189 VPGDLVMSG
+189 IPGDLVMSG
-198 TINQSGSI
+198 TINQNGSI

-218 LQRIIRLAESA
+218 LQRMIKLAEAA

-239 ANIWAA
+239 ANVWAA
-245 WLVVISLTTAIVAGS
+245 WLVVISLTTAIVAGT
-260 IIGFSNHDFW
+260 IIGNAHNDFW

-318 IAASTIAVFDKTGTL
+318 IASSNIAVFDKTGTL
-333 TKGQPEVVKVQ
+333 TKGKPAVVKVQ
-344 RLSDISEDELVKIAA
+344 TLSDISEDELVKIAA
-359 SGEAHSNHPLAKAI
+359 SGEALSNHPLAKAI
-373 LDYNK
+373 MDYNK
-378 NGLYKITNHKTL
+378 SGLYEIKNHKTL
-390 AGSGIEFEIDGKK
+390 AGSGIEFEIGGKK
-403 YKVGKIQ
+403 YMVGKVQ
-410 KDSADSPISD
+410 ENLVGAENAVVAGAKESA
-420 FTSGQDT
+420 
-427 SSLVGLYSQSKLLGL
+427 SLVGLYCESKLLGI
-442 IFIQDTIKENAR
+442 IFIQDAIKENAR
-454 KMVED
+454 KMVAQ
-459 LKALGI
+459 LKALNI
-465 RTVMLTGDNENTARY
+465 RTVMLTGDNENSARY
-480 VASQLGLDDYCANC
+480 VAAQTGLDDFKAGC

-504 KQEDMG
+504 NQEAQG

-525 LRTAFAGIAMGAIGS
+525 LRSAFAGIAMGGIGS
-540 DAAIESADAVI
+540 DVAIESADAVI
-551 VHDNLDSVPYLFKIS
+551 VHDNLDAVPYLFKIS
-566 RKTQGRITFNLCLS
+566 RKTQSRITFNLCLS
-580 MLINFVA
+580 MLINFAAVA
-587 VTLAITGILNAV
+587 LAISGILNAV

-612 VISAFLLLLYKDK
+612 VISAFLLLFYKD
-625 QESARCIFC
+625 RD
-634 LKCRRNEKSSGP
+634 
-646 CLYLSL
+646 